1 MSSDSGF
8 SQELSEE
15 GAFIQYITYSM
26 GDGVIVDNAQGAIT
40 FANAA
45 AQSLLG
51 CDEDAL
57 MGSDINK
64 IFYRNGEPSKT
75 ARLKQALSQLQTYR
89 NEDGLFFPKDSPP
102 LPVAYT
108 VAPMLDDRGY
118 IGSITVFRDITER
131 KKAEQ
136 KQQALIDELRE
147 THSQLIHSE
156 KMAGLGTMAAGV
168 AHEINNPIGFVKNN
182 ASILTEYMQMLL
194 PLLRDYHELALS
206 KSHQEPKLLESIL
219 CRLGDDSLDYLIEDI
234 NSLLE
239 DTVEGTK
246 RIQSIVAGLKSFA
259 RVDESEQKLFD
270 LNECI
275 ETTLKVVWN
284 ELKYKC
290 TVHKKLGEVPEVVGN
305 PGQFNQVIMN
315 LLVNAAQAIQEQGNV
330 TIETNYKNDE
340 VLLSISDTGEGIPPD
355 NIKKIFT
362 PFFTSKP
369 VGTGTGL
376 GLSISHGIVKDH
388 NGTISVKST
397 PGKGTTFT
405 IHLPATQ
412 PNETDTSD
420 ITKLCGESL

>member
-1 MSSDSGF
+1 MSGDGGF

-26 GDGVIVDNAQGAIT
+26 GDGVIVDNAKGEIT

-51 CDEDAL
+51 CDESAL

-64 IFYRNGEPSKT
+64 IFYSNGTPEKT
-75 ARLKQALSQLQTYR
+75 AGLKQALGQLQTYR

-131 KKAEQ
+131 KKAEK
-136 KQQALIDELRE
+136 KQQTLIDELRE

-182 ASILTEYMQMLL
+182 ASMLSEYMQTLL
-194 PLLRDYHELALS
+194 PLLRDYYNFALS
-206 KSHQEPKLLESIL
+206 QSDQEPALLKNIL
-219 CRLGDDSLDYLIEDI
+219 CRLGEDSLDYLIEDI

-246 RIQSIVAGLKSFA
+246 RIEGIVAGLKSFA

-270 LNECI
+270 LNECV

-290 TVHKKLGEVPEVVGN
+290 TVHKTLGEVPEILGN

-315 LLVNAAQAIQEQGNV
+315 LLVNAAQAIQEQGDV
-330 TIETNYKNDE
+330 TIATRYENNE
-340 VLLSISDTGEGIPPD
+340 VLLSISDTGEGIPLD
-355 NIKKIFT
+355 NLKKIFT

-388 NGTISVKST
+388 NGSISVDSVL
-397 PGKGTTFT
+397 GKGTTFT
-405 IHLPATQ
+405 IHLPATHAY
-412 PNETDTSD
+412 ETDASD
-420 ITKLCGESL
+420 AVDLSGESL

>member
-1 MSSDSGF
+1 MNAASSF

-26 GDGVIVDNAQGAIT
+26 GDGVIVDNAQGKIT

-51 CDEDAL
+51 CNENTL

-64 IFYRNGEPSKT
+64 IFYCNGTPDKT
-75 ARLKQALSQLQTYR
+75 AKLKYALTHLQTYR

-147 THSQLIHSE
+147 THTQLIHSE

-182 ASILTEYMQMLL
+182 ASVLAEYMQMLL
-194 PLLRDYHELALS
+194 PLLHDYHTLALS
-206 KSHQEPKLLESIL
+206 KADQQPDLLESIL
-219 CRLGDDSLDYLIEDI
+219 GRLGNESLDYLIDDI
-234 NSLLE
+234 NSLIE
-239 DTVEGTK
+239 DTMEGTK
-246 RIQSIVAGLKSFA
+246 RIQGIVAGLKSFA

-270 LNECI
+270 LNECV

-290 TVHKKLGEVPEVVGN
+290 TVHKHLGEIPEVLGN

-315 LLVNAAQAIQEQGNV
+315 LLVNAAQAIKEQGDV
-330 TIETNYKNDE
+330 TIETRLENDE
-340 VLLSISDTGEGIPPD
+340 VLLAISDTGQGIPDD

-388 NGTISVKST
+388 NGTINVESIF
-397 PGKGTTFT
+397 GKGTTFT
-405 IHLPATQ
+405 IHLPTTPPIETSQ
-412 PNETDTSD
+412 PD
-420 ITKLCGESL
+420 IAALRGASQ